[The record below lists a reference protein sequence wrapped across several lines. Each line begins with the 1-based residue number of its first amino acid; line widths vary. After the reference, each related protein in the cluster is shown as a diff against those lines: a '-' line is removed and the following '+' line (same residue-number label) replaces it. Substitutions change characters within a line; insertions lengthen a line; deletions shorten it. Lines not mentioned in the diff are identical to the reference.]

1 MLTLKL
7 KLIIKKYLKMKK
19 LNTLKSIKLLAILF
33 VSTIVMTSCS
43 DDHDH
48 DHDHEGELITTVSYT
63 LTNGNDVVTLTFQ
76 DTDGDGPN
84 LPSTTISG
92 PLTANT
98 TYTGLVQL
106 LNETTSPAENITNEV
121 QQEGDE
127 HEFFYVSTVSG
138 LTITKTDTDGNGN
151 PLGISTSLSTGTAGS
166 GSITVIL
173 KHEPTKPNNG
183 TAAGAGGSTDVEVT
197 FNVTV
202 Q

>member
-84 LPSTTISG
+84 LPTTTISG

-138 LTITKTDTDGNGN
+138 LTITKTDTDDNGN
-151 PLGISTSLSTGTAGS
+151 PLGIATSLSTGTAGS

-183 TAAGAGGSTDVEVT
+183 TVAGAGGSTDVEVT

>member
-1 MLTLKL
+1 
-7 KLIIKKYLKMKK
+7 MKK
-19 LNTLKSIKLLAILF
+19 LNILKSIKLLAILF

-84 LPSTTISG
+84 LPTTTISG
-92 PLTANT
+92 PLTTNT